1 MQKHP
6 PLIAR
11 LLAMVLCF
19 LPPGLSLGAPQ
30 LAGGSKELRFRVT
43 SASALSHP
51 DANIGAVK
59 LSAEGDLLFLT
70 SDRRDIHRFTPDG
83 RRAFSWRLDPVL
95 ATASAGVQVKNDFAT
110 DAGDRLYVV
119 ASWGEPGG
127 RAAPGTGV
135 LVFDPAGRHE
145 KTIPLE
151 NVASAERIAMDP
163 QGMLYVLSLDTAW
176 LRDRTRE
183 CYLVHKFTP
192 GGKKVASFSPCPDR
206 RVPGAAPFGAS
217 GSAISQLYE
226 ETARGQLWIRDGLVR
241 HVLPAAR
248 LLRIFDG
255 SGNMIREVVLTPPDS
270 RGVLSPLHLAP
281 DPAALRVWR
290 VAELA
295 DGTFLIEWLYAQRA
309 GSGGERRATFL
320 ALHAEDGRPLSR
332 ASLPPARPGGLI
344 PGYHPREVLFLH
356 LNVAQ
361 GRRVELLRATILL
374 E

>member
-6 PLIAR
+6 PLIAW
-11 LLAMVLCF
+11 LLAMLLCVLPAGRC
-19 LPPGLSLGAPQ
+19 LGAPQ
-30 LAGGSKELRFRVT
+30 LPAGSKELRFRVT
-43 SASALSHP
+43 SASALSHL
-51 DANIGAVK
+51 DANIGTVK

-70 SDRRDIHRFTPDG
+70 SDRRAIHRLTPDG

-95 ATASAGVQVKNDFAT
+95 ATASAGVQVKDDFTT
-110 DAGDRLYVV
+110 DAGGRLYVA

-127 RAAPGTGV
+127 RAAPATGV

-151 NVASAERIAMDP
+151 HVASAERIAVDS

-183 CYLVHKFTP
+183 CHLVHKFTP
-192 GGKKVASFSPCPDR
+192 GGKKVASFSPCPDQ
-206 RVPGAAPFGAS
+206 RVSSAAPLGAS
-217 GSAISQLYE
+217 GSAISRLYE
-226 ETARGQLWIRDGLVR
+226 ETARGQLWIRDGLV
-241 HVLPAAR
+241 HHLLPGAR
-248 LLRIFDG
+248 LLRIFDS
-255 SGNMIREVVLTPPDS
+255 SGNMIREVLLTPPDS
-270 RGVLSPLHLAP
+270 RGLLSPLHLEP

-295 DGTFLIEWLYAQRA
+295 DGTFLIEWLHAEKA
-309 GSGGERRATFL
+309 GTGGERRATFL
-320 ALHAEDGRPLSR
+320 ALHGEDGRPLSR
-332 ASLPPARPGGLI
+332 ASHPPARPGGLI
-344 PGYHPREVLFLH
+344 PGYHAREVLFLR

-361 GRRVELLRATILL
+361 GRRVELLRATILP